1 MPGHLWERVS
11 AESGSNRNFFLKMER
26 ETSEIEKRGDMT
38 KELQR
43 HYKTL
48 KIKPTASAE
57 EVRQAYEYLSNA
69 WDVDRFADNPDW
81 RKRAEAKLAEINTAY
96 EKIVDFM
103 NHAPRDLPGEMPP
116 DAFEPPISSPEH
128 KKKFVFT
135 KKLKLILLTATSAI
149 LFGIFIWPTAYDH
162 DSMKSGDRIY
172 SIRTN
177 RITGQVSYLDGGQWN
192 TMPIPQ
198 VGKISD
204 VKAMPKKAGTAAP
217 EKAPAAPV
225 PPLAKKTATAQKME
239 KTEPAKPA
247 APPAEARKA
256 LPPAQAETEK
266 KPYAVQITAIRDG
279 EKARTFVN
287 QLKKGGLEAH
297 MAKADVKGQGVMY
310 RILVGHFTTREKALK
325 HLTDKKIKEQYPG
338 SFVQKTT
345 P

>member
-1 MPGHLWERVS
+1 V
-11 AESGSNRNFFLKMER
+11 ER
-26 ETSEIEKRGDMT
+26 ETSKIEKRGDMT
-38 KELQR
+38 KEIQY

-48 KIKPTASAE
+48 KIKTTASAE

-81 RKRAEAKLAEINTAY
+81 RKRAEVKLAEISTAY

-103 NHAPRDLPGEMPP
+103 NNDLRDLPGEMPL
-116 DAFEPPISSPEH
+116 DASEPRIPLSENKIRV
-128 KKKFVFT
+128 VFT
-135 KKLKLILLTATSAI
+135 KKIKAILLAAI
-149 LFGIFIWPTAYDH
+149 VAIPFGIFIWPTAYDH

-198 VGKISD
+198 ARKIPD
-204 VKAMPKKAGTAAP
+204 VKAMTKKAGTAAP
-217 EKAPAAPV
+217 EKAPVAPASPPAAE
-225 PPLAKKTATAQKME
+225 TT
-239 KTEPAKPA
+239 A

-279 EKARTFVN
+279 EKARTIVD
-287 QLKKGGLEAH
+287 QLKRGGVDAH
-297 MAKADVKGQGVMY
+297 MAKVTVKDQGVMY
-310 RILVGHFTTREKALK
+310 RIFVGHFATREKALK
-325 HLTDKKIKEQYPG
+325 HLTDKKIKDQYPG

>member
-1 MPGHLWERVS
+1 
-11 AESGSNRNFFLKMER
+11 
-26 ETSEIEKRGDMT
+26 MT

-57 EVRQAYEYLSNA
+57 EVRQAYEYLAGA

-81 RKRAEAKLAEINTAY
+81 RKRAEAKMAEINTAY

-103 NHAPRDLPGEMPP
+103 NHDPRDLPGEMPP
-116 DAFEPPISSPEH
+116 DASEPPISSSEH

-177 RITGQVSYLDGGQWN
+177 RITGQVSYLDSGQWN

-217 EKAPAAPV
+217 EKA
-225 PPLAKKTATAQKME
+225 
-239 KTEPAKPA
+239 PA

>member
-1 MPGHLWERVS
+1 
-11 AESGSNRNFFLKMER
+11 
-26 ETSEIEKRGDMT
+26 MT
-38 KELQR
+38 KEIQR

-57 EVRQAYEYLSNA
+57 EVRQAYEYLSSA

-81 RKRAEAKLAEINTAY
+81 RKRAEAKLAEISTAY

-103 NHAPRDLPGEMPP
+103 NNDLRDLPGEMPL
-116 DAFEPPISSPEH
+116 DASEPRIPLSENKIR
-128 KKKFVFT
+128 VLFT
-135 KKLKLILLTATSAI
+135 KKIKAILLAAAAAV

-198 VGKISD
+198 ARKIAD

-217 EKAPAAPV
+217 EKAPVTPASPPAAET
-225 PPLAKKTATAQKME
+225 TAAQKME
-239 KTEPAKPA
+239 KAEPVRPA

-279 EKARTFVN
+279 EKARTIVD
-287 QLKKGGLEAH
+287 QLKRGGFDAH
-297 MAKADVKGQGVMY
+297 MAKVTVKDQGVMY
-310 RILVGHFTTREKALK
+310 RIFVGHFATREKALR
-325 HLTDKKIKEQYPG
+325 HLTDKKIKDQYPG

>member
-1 MPGHLWERVS
+1 
-11 AESGSNRNFFLKMER
+11 
-26 ETSEIEKRGDMT
+26 MT
-38 KELQR
+38 KEIQR

-57 EVRQAYEYLSNA
+57 EVRQAYEYLSSA

-81 RKRAEAKLAEINTAY
+81 RKRAEAKLAEISTAY

-103 NHAPRDLPGEMPP
+103 NNDLRDLPGEMPL
-116 DAFEPPISSPEH
+116 DASEPRIPLSENKIR
-128 KKKFVFT
+128 VLFT
-135 KKLKLILLTATSAI
+135 KKIKAILLAAAAAV

-198 VGKISD
+198 ARKIAD

-217 EKAPAAPV
+217 EKAPVTPASPPAAET
-225 PPLAKKTATAQKME
+225 TATQKME
-239 KTEPAKPA
+239 KAEPARPA
-247 APPAEARKA
+247 APPAEARKV

-279 EKARTFVN
+279 EKARTIVD
-287 QLKKGGLEAH
+287 QLKRGGFDAH
-297 MAKADVKGQGVMY
+297 MAKVTVKDQGVMY
-310 RILVGHFTTREKALK
+310 RIFVGHFATREKALR
-325 HLTDKKIKEQYPG
+325 HLTDKKIKDQYPG

>member
-1 MPGHLWERVS
+1 
-11 AESGSNRNFFLKMER
+11 
-26 ETSEIEKRGDMT
+26 MT
-38 KELQR
+38 KEIQR

-57 EVRQAYEYLSNA
+57 EVRQAYEYLSSA

-81 RKRAEAKLAEINTAY
+81 RKRAEAKLAEISTAY

-103 NHAPRDLPGEMPP
+103 NNDLRDLPGEMPL
-116 DAFEPPISSPEH
+116 DASEPRIPLSENKIR
-128 KKKFVFT
+128 VLFT
-135 KKLKLILLTATSAI
+135 KKIKAILLAAAAAV

-198 VGKISD
+198 ARKIAD

-217 EKAPAAPV
+217 EKAPVTPASPPAAET
-225 PPLAKKTATAQKME
+225 TAAQKME
-239 KTEPAKPA
+239 KAEPARPA
-247 APPAEARKA
+247 APPAEARKV

-279 EKARTFVN
+279 EKARTIVD
-287 QLKKGGLEAH
+287 QLKRGGFDAH
-297 MAKADVKGQGVMY
+297 MAKVTVKDQGVMY
-310 RILVGHFTTREKALK
+310 RIFVGHFATREKALR
-325 HLTDKKIKEQYPG
+325 HLTDKKIKDQYPG

>member
-1 MPGHLWERVS
+1 
-11 AESGSNRNFFLKMER
+11 
-26 ETSEIEKRGDMT
+26 MT
-38 KELQR
+38 KEIQR

-57 EVRQAYEYLSNA
+57 EVRQAYEYLSSA

-81 RKRAEAKLAEINTAY
+81 RKRAEAKLAEISTAY

-103 NHAPRDLPGEMPP
+103 NNDLRDLPGEMPL
-116 DAFEPPISSPEH
+116 DASEPRIPLSENKIR
-128 KKKFVFT
+128 VLFT
-135 KKLKLILLTATSAI
+135 KKIKAILLAAAAAV

-198 VGKISD
+198 ARKIAD

-217 EKAPAAPV
+217 EKAPVTPASPPAAET
-225 PPLAKKTATAQKME
+225 TATQKME
-239 KTEPAKPA
+239 KAEPARPA

-266 KPYAVQITAIRDG
+266 KPYAVQITATRDG
-279 EKARTFVN
+279 EKARTIVD
-287 QLKKGGLEAH
+287 QLKRGGFDAH
-297 MAKADVKGQGVMY
+297 MAKVTVKDQGVMY
-310 RILVGHFTTREKALK
+310 RIFVGHFATREKALK
-325 HLTDKKIKEQYPG
+325 HLTDKKIKDQYPG

>member
-1 MPGHLWERVS
+1 
-11 AESGSNRNFFLKMER
+11 
-26 ETSEIEKRGDMT
+26 MT
-38 KELQR
+38 KEIQR

-57 EVRQAYEYLSNA
+57 EVRQAYEYLSSA

-81 RKRAEAKLAEINTAY
+81 RKRAEAKLAEISTAY

-103 NHAPRDLPGEMPP
+103 NNDLRDLPGEMPL
-116 DAFEPPISSPEH
+116 DASEPRIPLSENKIR
-128 KKKFVFT
+128 VLFT
-135 KKLKLILLTATSAI
+135 KKIKAILLAAAAAV

-198 VGKISD
+198 ARKIAD

-217 EKAPAAPV
+217 EKAPVTPASPPAAET
-225 PPLAKKTATAQKME
+225 TATQKME
-239 KTEPAKPA
+239 KAEPARPA
-247 APPAEARKA
+247 APPAEARKV
-256 LPPAQAETEK
+256 LPPAQAGTEK

-279 EKARTFVN
+279 EKARTIVD
-287 QLKKGGLEAH
+287 QLKRGGFDAH
-297 MAKADVKGQGVMY
+297 MAKVTVKDQGVMY
-310 RILVGHFTTREKALK
+310 RIFVGHFATREKALR
-325 HLTDKKIKEQYPG
+325 HLTDKKIKDQYPG

>member
-1 MPGHLWERVS
+1 V
-11 AESGSNRNFFLKMER
+11 ER
-26 ETSEIEKRGDMT
+26 ETSKIEKRGDMT
-38 KELQR
+38 KEIQH

-57 EVRQAYEYLSNA
+57 EVRQAYEYLSSA

-81 RKRAEAKLAEINTAY
+81 RKRAEEKLAEISTAY
-96 EKIVDFM
+96 EKIIDFM
-103 NHAPRDLPGEMPP
+103 NNDLRDLPGEMPL
-116 DAFEPPISSPEH
+116 DASEPRIPLSENKIRV
-128 KKKFVFT
+128 VFT
-135 KKLKLILLTATSAI
+135 KKIKAILLAAI
-149 LFGIFIWPTAYDH
+149 VAIPFGIFIWPTAYDH

-192 TMPIPQ
+192 TMPIPHI
-198 VGKISD
+198 GKISD
-204 VKAMPKKAGTAAP
+204 VKAMPKKAGTATP
-217 EKAPAAPV
+217 EKAPA
-225 PPLAKKTATAQKME
+225 AQKME

-247 APPAEARKA
+247 APPAEKRKV

-279 EKARTFVN
+279 EKARTIVD
-287 QLKKGGLEAH
+287 QLKKNGFDAH
-297 MAKADVKGQGVMY
+297 MAKVTVKDQGVMY
-310 RILVGHFTTREKALK
+310 RIFVGHFATREKALK
-325 HLTDKKIKEQYPG
+325 HLTDKKIKDQYPG

>member
-1 MPGHLWERVS
+1 
-11 AESGSNRNFFLKMER
+11 
-26 ETSEIEKRGDMT
+26 MT

-217 EKAPAAPV
+217 EKAPAAP
-225 PPLAKKTATAQKME
+225 
-239 KTEPAKPA
+239 
-247 APPAEARKA
+247 PAEARKA

-279 EKARTFVN
+279 EKARAFVN

-310 RILVGHFTTREKALK
+310 RILVGHFTTREKAIK